1 MKHVYI
7 AMDHYQIIVLN
18 VIINYIYLQIM
29 NVKVIV
35 NMDISEKVHNVWNVI
50 LLVHPV
56 LGQMKINVDIV
67 PVQKFVIK
75 VIVSNPAQIKAI
87 NIIQLVSL
95 VNLHVKHVLI

>member
-35 NMDISEKVHNVWNVI
+35 NMDISEKVHNV
-50 LLVHPV
+50 
-56 LGQMKINVDIV
+56 
-67 PVQKFVIK
+67 
-75 VIVSNPAQIKAI
+75 
-87 NIIQLVSL
+87 
-95 VNLHVKHVLI
+95 